1 MNYQTLT
8 LRSIRA
14 RPVVLQLRRPV
25 VARIATLTEWPLIL
39 IDLHTEEGVIGRS
52 YLEPYI
58 LKSMRYLIPALHDL
72 GEMLQ
77 GRRVAPIEFYEAA
90 RKSLHFV
97 GYEGM
102 SMIAVAGVDMAAWD
116 ALARAAGVPLCVL
129 LGGSIGSVP
138 AYNSNGLWLR
148 SPAEVAS
155 EALELSEEGGSKGL
169 KLRLGRERVA
179 DDLATI
185 EAVRQAVGSEI
196 SLMVDFNQGLHF
208 GEALERCRAIDDL
221 GLAWIEEP
229 IVYDNLEGYA
239 RLTAELRTPIQIG
252 ENFYGPR
259 ALYTALQMKACDY
272 VMPDFMRIGGV
283 TGWQRAAAIAAAAGI
298 PISTHLYPEVAAHVM
313 RVTETAHWLEWQDWA
328 NPILQQPYELK
339 AGELHIPDV
348 QGVGLEWDETAI
360 AAHLAD
366 NF

>member
-8 LRSIRA
+8 LKSIRA

-58 LKSMRYLIPALHDL
+58 LKSMCYLIPALHDL
-72 GEMLQ
+72 GEMLR

-129 LGGSIGSVP
+129 LGGSVGPVP
-138 AYNSNGLWLR
+138 AYNSNGLWLS

-155 EALELSEEGGSKGL
+155 EAVELREEGGFEGL
-169 KLRLGRERVA
+169 KLRLGRERLA

-185 EAVRQAVGSEI
+185 ECPGGSR
-196 SLMVDFNQGLHF
+196 
-208 GEALERCRAIDDL
+208 ERD
-221 GLAWIEEP
+221 EP
-229 IVYDNLEGYA
+229 DG
-239 RLTAELRTPIQIG
+239 R
-252 ENFYGPR
+252 F
-259 ALYTALQMKACDY
+259 
-272 VMPDFMRIGGV
+272 
-283 TGWQRAAAIAAAAGI
+283 
-298 PISTHLYPEVAAHVM
+298 
-313 RVTETAHWLEWQDWA
+313 
-328 NPILQQPYELK
+328 
-339 AGELHIPDV
+339 
-348 QGVGLEWDETAI
+348 
-360 AAHLAD
+360 
-366 NF
+366 